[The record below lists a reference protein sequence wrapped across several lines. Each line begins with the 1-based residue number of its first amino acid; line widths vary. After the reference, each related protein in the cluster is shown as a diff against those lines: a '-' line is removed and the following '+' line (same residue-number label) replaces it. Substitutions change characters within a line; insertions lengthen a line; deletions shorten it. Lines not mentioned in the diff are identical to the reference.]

1 MDTTEPYFT
10 EMALSFGSTL
20 CLDIVCTEII
30 MNLTL
35 NIEKLHV
42 IMDDNGGFN
51 YVSIHVL
58 VLSNDYT
65 HLSTITIHTR
75 HMEVRRACSLTC
87 YYV

>member
-1 MDTTEPYFT
+1 
-10 EMALSFGSTL
+10 
-20 CLDIVCTEII
+20 
-30 MNLTL
+30 
-35 NIEKLHV
+35 
-42 IMDDNGGFN
+42 MDDNGGFN

-87 YYV
+87 YYVSMSYYGLQHVENSPNVFNSALTDL